1 VDPGPRAMD
10 SVLDICKEQL
20 AGWYDSIDR
29 LRVGGVLRGLQQPG
43 SVVNFMKLLYP
54 EEERPLRHFPELTG
68 RLTAGVERLVRQG
81 VPYLEAGR
89 VSDPAVQA
97 WLDPLYA
104 ARPRAGSLVAVVRT
118 IEGVSSFSCRPR
130 KHPRATGN
138 PKTGCRPVETAAHHL
153 TRGRHNIGVYD
164 FFVFDAH
171 WGRASVRVASYLP
184 FEIAL
189 QLNGHNYLERQ
200 MQRQRRPI
208 TMAANAMAHVADWKA
223 LRTLAATNLE
233 PAVRRFGAYWLTR
246 LPHGLT
252 AAQLALVGGY
262 YWYLQVLEV
271 SHNFV
276 FRSSAACRPL
286 FETLLQHN
294 HLLGSPDTIR
304 YLFGLSR
311 RSRRL
316 TSSQVTLGIPMRCV
330 KAFYGSNW
338 LKCYD
343 KEGGILRFE
352 LVINL
357 ATDFV
362 ANKSLSNLPTLTR
375 LGHAVCKRL
384 EQTCLTAVSCPV
396 STGAY
401 TALVEPGTHASGRHY
416 PAIRPERPV
425 QQALLATI
433 FSLAHCAAGF
443 SNQELRAKQQ
453 QQHGIP
459 LSSAQAS
466 YRLRTLRAHGLI
478 EPLGRRRR
486 YQLSRT
492 GRPIIAFLVKLYR
505 HLLAPVIQAA
515 TDGIHRFRTATVP
528 DPIADALH
536 ALLIALGI
544 AQPLPLPKRT

>member
-1 VDPGPRAMD
+1 MD
-10 SVLDICKEQL
+10 NVLGVCKEQL
-20 AGWYDSIDR
+20 VGWYDSIDR
-29 LRVGGVLRGLQQPG
+29 LRVGGVLRGLQQAG
-43 SVVNFMKLLYP
+43 AVVNFMKRIYP
-54 EEERPLRHFPELTG
+54 GEERPLRHFSELTE
-68 RLTAGVERLVRQG
+68 RLAAGVERLVRQG
-81 VPYLEAGR
+81 IPYLEAGR

-97 WLDPLYA
+97 WLEPLYA
-104 ARPRAGSLVAVVRT
+104 ARPRAGSLVAIVRT

-130 KHPRATGN
+130 KHPTATGD
-138 PKTGCRPVETAAHHL
+138 PKTGRRPAQTAEHHL
-153 TRGRHNIGVYD
+153 TRGRHNICVYY

-184 FEIAL
+184 FEVTL
-189 QLNGHNYLERQ
+189 QLNGHDYLERQ
-200 MQRQRRPI
+200 LHRQRRQI
-208 TMAANAMAHVADWKA
+208 TMAANAVAHVADWPA
-223 LRTLAATNLE
+223 LRTLAATTLE
-233 PAVRRFGAYWLTR
+233 PAVRRFGAYWLAR

-252 AAQLALVGGY
+252 AAHLALLGGY
-262 YWYLQVLEV
+262 YWFLQVLEV

-276 FRSSAACRPL
+276 FRSADECRPL
-286 FETLLQHN
+286 FDTLLRHN
-294 HLLGSPDTIR
+294 QRLGSPDTIR

-311 RSRRL
+311 RSRRP
-316 TSSQVTLGIPMRCV
+316 TSSQGTLGTPMGCF

-375 LGHAVCKRL
+375 LGQAVCKRL
-384 EQTCLTAVSCPV
+384 ERTCLTAVSCPV
-396 STGAY
+396 SAGAY
-401 TALVEPGTHASGRHY
+401 QALVEPGTHASGRRY

-433 FSLAHCAAGF
+433 FSLAYCADGF

-453 QQHGIP
+453 EQHGVP
-459 LSSAQAS
+459 LNSSQAT

-478 EPLGRRRR
+478 EPVGGRRR
-486 YQLSRT
+486 YHLTRT
-492 GRPIIAFLVKLYR
+492 GRPIVAFLVKLYR

-515 TDGIHRFRTATVP
+515 TDGIHRFRTGVID
-528 DPIADALH
+528 DPIAAALH
-536 ALLIALGI
+536 ALLITLGI
-544 AQPLPLPKRT
+544 AQSR

>member
-1 VDPGPRAMD
+1 MD
-10 SVLDICKEQL
+10 SVLEVCKEQL
-20 AGWYDSIDR
+20 LGWYDSVDR
-29 LRVGGVLRGLQQPG
+29 LRVGGVLRGLQQAG
-43 SVVNFMKLLYP
+43 VVVNFMKHIYP
-54 EEERPLRHFPELTG
+54 GEERPLRHFPELTE

-81 VPYLEAGR
+81 IPYLEAGW

-97 WLDPLYA
+97 WLEPLYA
-104 ARPRAGSLVAVVRT
+104 ARPRAGSVVAVVRT

-130 KHPRATGN
+130 KHPTATGD
-138 PKTGCRPVETAAHHL
+138 PKTGRRTVQTAEHHL
-153 TRGRHNIGVYD
+153 TRGRHNICVYY

-184 FEIAL
+184 FEVTL
-189 QLNGHNYLERQ
+189 QLNGHDYLERQ
-200 MQRQRRPI
+200 MHRQRRQI
-208 TMAANAMAHVADWKA
+208 TMAANAVAHVADWTA
-223 LRTLAATNLE
+223 LRTLTATDLE
-233 PAVRRFGAYWLTR
+233 AAVRRFGAYWLAR

-252 AAQLALVGGY
+252 AADLALLGGY

-276 FRSSAACRPL
+276 FRSPDECRPI

-294 HLLGSPDTIR
+294 QLLGSPDTIR
-304 YLFGLSR
+304 YLFGLTR
-311 RSRRL
+311 RSRRP
-316 TSSQVTLGIPMRCV
+316 TSSQGTLSTPMGCF

-343 KEGGILRFE
+343 KQGFILRFE

-362 ANKSLSNLPTLTR
+362 ANKSLSNLHTLTR
-375 LGHAVCKRL
+375 LGQSVCKRL
-384 EQTCLTAVSCPV
+384 ERTCLTAVSCPV
-396 STGAY
+396 STRAY
-401 TALVEPGTHASGRHY
+401 KSLVEPGTHASGRRY

-433 FSLAHCAAGF
+433 FSLAYCADGF

-453 QQHGIP
+453 EQHGVP
-459 LSSAQAS
+459 LNSSQAT

-478 EPLGRRRR
+478 EPVGGRRR
-486 YQLSRT
+486 YHLTRT
-492 GRPIIAFLVKLYR
+492 GRPIVAFLVKLYR

-515 TDGIHRFRTATVP
+515 TDGIHRFRTGVID
-528 DPIADALH
+528 DPIAAALH
-536 ALLIALGI
+536 ALLITLGI
-544 AQPLPLPKRT
+544 AQSR